1 MCSCDNGKKDDHQL
15 LAVVCAQILRGISR
29 SLSLSVIMCL
39 NVRKKVRDYDSTL
52 NWANLFLV
60 VYVLWHLFTNNPFTL
75 LANSLCLWRT
85 QNKRAN
91 VTFCV
96 QKRNK
101 QLSNIA
107 SSVLLQKKRL
117 SGSGGLLV
125 VNFASIATYTMGG
138 LNAK

>member
-1 MCSCDNGKKDDHQL
+1 MKVTSNLHTELRINKVLSRFALIRMRNLTTTSVFLFDSFLDLIISMVNFSVFF
-15 LAVVCAQILRGISR
+15 AAQILRGISR

-75 LANSLCLWRT
+75 LAISLCLWWT

-91 VTFCV
+91 VPFFV
-96 QKRNK
+96 Q
-101 QLSNIA
+101 
-107 SSVLLQKKRL
+107 
-117 SGSGGLLV
+117 
-125 VNFASIATYTMGG
+125 
-138 LNAK
+138 